1 MAYSMQFASA
11 FIHGFVALESEV
23 DASGLHSRS
32 KRFVA
37 TVPVPD
43 FEDQLGSSE
52 HDILTASVSIDNEEA
67 SVTAFFP
74 KNTSFYVPGDIVYV
88 CAKFV
93 ASTTRNMVLD
103 TTIHH
108 TLNFNVSNPP
118 DPMPCLIHICGHVES
133 VYQVLPEYGD
143 FRGYN
148 VKTACWTKEYNRSV
162 DFVVRVIIAPGVR
175 FNKTSL
181 PQINSLINVH
191 GILFGRDKAL
201 GLIIILLKEFS
212 FLHRSSTSDNGSVEL
227 GGPPETPRKKGW
239 GRAPPTTPSKV
250 AASPSTSAPSSNPPT
265 IVDTFP
271 SAPAP
276 FAPPPAKVDT
286 SPSASASSAPRTVA
300 KRKRPPHSPMPIR
313 SVSDFSS
320 ADAGDLDDV
329 SSATSSLTDPD
340 ENYDD
345 RSLEKSFRSDIGEE
359 ASSVCAPGGQTVP
372 LTKRLRSTPF
382 RKGT

>member
-43 FEDQLGSSE
+43 FEDQLGFRYCFLSQ
-52 HDILTASVSIDNEEA
+52 
-67 SVTAFFP
+67 
-74 KNTSFYVPGDIVYV
+74 NTSFYVPGDIVYV

-148 VKTACWTKEYNRSV
+148 IKTACWTKEYNRSV

-191 GILFGRDKAL
+191 GILFGRDKAS

-212 FLHRSSTSDNGSVEL
+212 FCIGLLLPIAVPLNWVVHRRRLARKVGVELPYNSVES
-227 GGPPETPRKKGW
+227 
-239 GRAPPTTPSKV
+239 GRFSV
-250 AASPSTSAPSSNPPT
+250 ESARFSVHLCPFFES
-265 IVDTFP
+265 VDG
-271 SAPAP
+271 S
-276 FAPPPAKVDT
+276 
-286 SPSASASSAPRTVA
+286 
-300 KRKRPPHSPMPIR
+300 
-313 SVSDFSS
+313 
-320 ADAGDLDDV
+320 
-329 SSATSSLTDPD
+329 
-340 ENYDD
+340 
-345 RSLEKSFRSDIGEE
+345 
-359 ASSVCAPGGQTVP
+359 
-372 LTKRLRSTPF
+372 
-382 RKGT
+382 

>member
-1 MAYSMQFASA
+1 MWRLPLLLS
-11 FIHGFVALESEV
+11 
-23 DASGLHSRS
+23 
-32 KRFVA
+32 
-37 TVPVPD
+37 
-43 FEDQLGSSE
+43 
-52 HDILTASVSIDNEEA
+52 
-67 SVTAFFP
+67 FP
-74 KNTSFYVPGDIVYV
+74 KIRASMSPGISSMS
-88 CAKFV
+88 APNLSPRRPGIWFL
-93 ASTTRNMVLD
+93 TLL
-103 TTIHH
+103 HH

-191 GILFGRDKAL
+191 GILFGRDKAS

-212 FLHRSSTSDNGSVEL
+212 FLHRSSTSDSGSVEL

-239 GRAPPTTPSKV
+239 SRAPPTSPSKV
-250 AASPSTSAPSSNPPT
+250 AASPSTSAPSSNPST
-265 IVDTFP
+265 VVNTFP
-271 SAPAP
+271 SASAPSSNPSTVVVTFPAASAP
-276 FAPPPAKVDT
+276 FATPAKVDT
-286 SPSASASSAPRTVA
+286 SPSASASSAPRAVA

-320 ADAGDLDDV
+320 ADAGDLDEL
-329 SSATSSLTDPD
+329 SSPTPSLTDPA
-340 ENYDD
+340 ENFVD
-345 RSLEKSFRSDIGEE
+345 RSPEKSFRSDIGEE
-359 ASSVCAPGGQTVP
+359 ASSVRAPDGQNVP
-372 LTKRLRSTPF
+372 LAKRLRSTPF

>member
-1 MAYSMQFASA
+1 MSYSMQFASA

-43 FEDQLGSSE
+43 FENQLGSSE
-52 HDILTASVSIDNEEA
+52 HDILTASVSIDNVEA

-93 ASTTRNMVLD
+93 TSTTRNMVLD

-191 GILFGRDKAL
+191 GILFGRDKAS

-212 FLHRSSTSDNGSVEL
+212 VLHRSSTSDNGSVEL

-239 GRAPPTTPSKV
+239 SRAPPTTPSKV
-250 AASPSTSAPSSNPPT
+250 AASPSTSAPSSNPSAVVDTFPST
-265 IVDTFP
+265 SAPSSNPSTVVDTFP
-271 SAPAP
+271 SAPAL

-286 SPSASASSAPRTVA
+286 SPSASTSSAPRAVA

-320 ADAGDLDDV
+320 GDLDDV
-329 SSATSSLTDPD
+329 SSPTSSLTDPD
-340 ENYDD
+340 ENSDD
-345 RSLEKSFRSDIGEE
+345 RSPEKSFRSDI
-359 ASSVCAPGGQTVP
+359 
-372 LTKRLRSTPF
+372 
-382 RKGT
+382 